1 MNIFKGL
8 LFLEG
13 HIVDPRLL
21 DDSFGPQYGNQRASE
36 RAFREPF
43 ATPAFAR
50 AAPAAPACSA
60 AGCG

>member
-13 HIVDPRLL
+13 HLADPTLL
-21 DDSFGPQYGNQRASE
+21 DDSFGPHYGNQRASE

-43 ATPAFAR
+43 AASGPAR
-50 AAPAAPACSA
+50 LPVPQDCSP

>member
-13 HIVDPRLL
+13 HLVDPRLF

-43 ATPAFAR
+43 AANEFARTPALQD
-50 AAPAAPACSA
+50 CSP